1 MKRKSLSN
9 RRKTGKGRIA
19 AVLAL
24 AVLLGAAPAIK
35 TDAYPEGPYTVT
47 LNAPSDEA
55 YADLVNADVIVDVYK
70 VASAVP
76 QEGTDAYTLSFED
89 AFKSTEQYYIDN
101 IQKPSEPGGA
111 GVESTSVDTFAQ
123 TLEGIALDPNK
134 PVSHGNA
141 TVSTAGDKFS
151 AEVNIGKGEA
161 GMYLL
166 IPHGNM
172 ADYIY
177 VSEDAQSTYK
187 ATIANGTAKQY
198 IFAPIL
204 VTVPNRGLTD
214 LGTGVIDAS
223 EFEYSI
229 EAGNTANR
237 NEWDANEIAIDL
249 KIGWKDLLTKFQINK
264 NLVKYET
271 MSNRTDPAVF
281 VFRIDAVDK
290 KGKNVFSDVRSISL
304 TAATGEAGSEPIT
317 IDNVPVGATVT
328 VSEDYPGADYKCI
341 GATITGTTGNVDSN
355 YVVTFTSIPAPA
367 EEEEDGALVLV
378 TFKNDYTDT
387 WKDSGSV
394 TNKFTREKNEDDGEI
409 SWKWTPENTHK
420 TTEEATEK

>member
-35 TDAYPEGPYTVT
+35 TDAYPEGPYKIT
-47 LNAPSDEA
+47 LNAPGDEA

-76 QEGTDAYTLSFED
+76 QDGTDAYTLSFED
-89 AFKSTEQYYIDN
+89 AFKSTEQDYIDK
-101 IQKPSEPGGA
+101 IQKPSEPGGT
-111 GVESTSVDTFAQ
+111 GVDSASVDAFAQ
-123 TLEGIALDPNK
+123 TLEGIALDPTK
-134 PVSHGNA
+134 PVSHGSA
-141 TVSTAGDKFS
+141 TVSTAGGTFS
-151 AEVNIGKGEA
+151 AEVTIDKGEA

-177 VSEDAQSTYK
+177 VSEDPQSTYK

-204 VTVPNRGLTD
+204 VTVPNRGLTTD
-214 LGTGVIDAS
+214 FGTGTIDAS
-223 EFEYSI
+223 EFTYPI
-229 EAGNTANR
+229 EVGNTANR
-237 NEWDANEIAIDL
+237 EAWDESEVDIDL
-249 KIGWKDLLTKFQINK
+249 KIGWKDLLTRFQINK
-264 NLVKYET
+264 DLVNYET

-281 VFRIDAVDK
+281 VFRIDAVDN
-290 KGKNVFSDVRSISL
+290 KGNNVFSDVRSISL
-304 TAATGEAGSEPIT
+304 TEATTSDPIT

-341 GATITGTTGNVDSN
+341 GAAITGTTGNVDSN
-355 YVVTFTSIPAPA
+355 NVVTFTSIPAPA
-367 EEEEDGALVLV
+367 EDEEDGALVLV

-394 TNKFTREKNEDDGEI
+394 TNKFTREKNEGDGLI

-420 TTEEATEK
+420 TAEVE